1 MITVKVIFAFDIY
14 HLLITFAEIITSM
27 QKVTHL
33 SSYIARIEN
42 FFVENAQYVLN
53 AREQKIIL
61 HLAAN
66 LDVEKDNFHEQI
78 IPVKRL
84 EEMLKQSDSKWGGIY
99 KEMAEFSD
107 KISSKKIKFPTDV
120 LLDGEQLSGYMT
132 WFSTVAP
139 CYNEHKEVCLKFR
152 FNADLKPFLL
162 KLNQYVKINLKEI
175 AELNSFYSLRLFQI
189 FKTNLSRRSKYSKIA
204 NKTYDLNELR
214 NILGAHGKYN
224 EFKYFNRDIL
234 AKAVDEINDKTNIFV
249 KYESLRTK
257 RKTTHVKF
265 TFCEKKDYKEFQQLS
280 FFDADPIAKPKR
292 TPEQRKAKQALFN
305 YEHFKKAYPLIHK
318 QKQTEIK
325 KQMAGRK
332 NSKIDKT
339 TIDRLIENACS
350 MWFSEYA

>member
-1 MITVKVIFAFDIY
+1 MIFEFDIY
-14 HLLITFAEIITSM
+14 HPLYTFAETSTSM
-27 QKVTHL
+27 KKENQL
-33 SSYIARIEN
+33 SNYIARIEN

-99 KEMAEFSD
+99 KEMVEFSD

-120 LLDGEQLSGYMT
+120 LLDGKQLSGYMT

-139 CYNEHKEVCLKFR
+139 CYNEHQEVCLRFR

-189 FKTNLSRRSKYSKIA
+189 FKTNLSRRKKYTKIA
-204 NKTYDLNELR
+204 SKTYSLQELR
-214 NILGAHGKYN
+214 DILGAHGKYV

-234 AKAVDEINDKTNIFV
+234 VKAVNEINEKTKIFI
-249 KYESLRTK
+249 KYDTLRTK
-257 RKTTHVKF
+257 RKITHIQF
-265 TFCEKKDYKEFQQLS
+265 TFCEKKDYKEFKQLS
-280 FFDADPIAKPKR
+280 FFDADPIANPVK
-292 TPEQRKAKQALFN
+292 TPEQRKAKKELFN
-305 YEHFKKAYPLIHK
+305 YEHFKKAYPVIYK
-318 QKQTEIK
+318 QKRGEV
-325 KQMAGRK
+325 RK
-332 NSKIDKT
+332 HFSGKKIDINKPQLE
-339 TIDRLIENACS
+339 RLIQNACE
-350 MWFSEYA
+350 MWFAEYA